1 MSENLEN
8 YFYDPEDD
16 DLEILTDKQ
25 RASIKRQSM
34 ENTYTLVINNYD
46 FDIFPEKLFWL
57 LTDFDS
63 LTIFDV
69 LMDYYIETEE
79 YEKCAILKIVKEK
92 HTQIS
97 RESKKKMGKFTYK
110 LPIEDDET
118 DSPTK

>member
-16 DLEILTDKQ
+16 DLEILTDRQ
-25 RASIKRQSM
+25 RESIKRQSM

-46 FDIFPEKLFWL
+46 FDIFPDRLFWL
-57 LTDFDS
+57 LTDFDD

-69 LMDYYIETEE
+69 LMEYYIDTEE
-79 YEKCAILKIVKEK
+79 YEKCAVLKIVKERER
-92 HTQIS
+92 QLS
-97 RESKKKMGKFTYK
+97 RDRKKKQGKFTYT
-110 LPIEDDET
+110 LPKDDET